1 MLREKQYGAKI
12 DLCLFVNNF
21 IPVINIDE
29 KVAKELFSVTSIFK
43 QKFQLHINH
52 HCHRQ

>member
-29 KVAKELFSVTSIFK
+29 KVAKELFFRN
-43 QKFQLHINH
+43 INLQTKVSAS
-52 HCHRQ
+52 R